1 MPPQS
6 QSNCPPGTR
15 FRKGHTRKFKQLSF
29 TAQGQGK
36 LQKRKQHK
44 EQAYVPG
51 ACVHPKQTRKLNTN
65 GLKKGEL
72 LKYGYSFRLPDKQR
86 HSALKKAIKTL
97 GASYVYRVLEQ
108 GAKISKNVHS
118 DAHLKFVL
126 DMGFIKNQIKQ

>member
-15 FRKGHTRKFKQLSF
+15 FRKGHTRKYRGLSY
-29 TAQGQGK
+29 TAQVQHTTT
-36 LQKRKQHK
+36 KRKQQK
-44 EQAYVPG
+44 NNAFIPG
-51 ACVHPKQTRKLNTN
+51 ACVRPKQTRKANN

-97 GASYVYRVLEQ
+97 GARYVYSVLGQ
-108 GAKISKNVHS
+108 GAKLAKNVHS
-118 DAHLKFVL
+118 DAHTIFIL
-126 DMGFIKNQIKQ
+126 DMEFIKKQV